1 VKTLLFSITINLIFT
16 FGIFAEDFG
25 ELYWGMSQQE
35 VIPIKGQPDKET
47 ENKVVFGTLTQT
59 LSYKGKDEKI
69 TYELLFQEN
78 LLTNVSYTI
87 STDQKIPAN
96 DITEKFR
103 EVRNGLDEIYEDPP
117 SVNKIDNSTKKIVYK
132 DGKTKVTIIYFNIP
146 IKGDYVNRTAYLKV
160 TYSNDDIILKA
171 ELNNR
176 RIDRKR
182 GLK

>member
-1 VKTLLFSITINLIFT
+1 MKIIATSLIINLVFT
-16 FGIFAEDFG
+16 FNILADEIG
-25 ELYWGMSQQE
+25 ELNWGMDQQE
-35 VIPIKGQPDKET
+35 VIALKGQPDKET

-87 STDQKIPAN
+87 STDQKVPAN
-96 DITEKFR
+96 DVAERFR
-103 EVRNGLDEIYEDPP
+103 AVRNGLDEQYEDPP
-117 SVNKIDNSTKKIVYK
+117 SVEKIDNSTKKIVYK

-146 IKGDYVNRTAYLKV
+146 IKGEYINRTAYLNV
-160 TYSNDDIILKA
+160 TYSNDDIVLKA